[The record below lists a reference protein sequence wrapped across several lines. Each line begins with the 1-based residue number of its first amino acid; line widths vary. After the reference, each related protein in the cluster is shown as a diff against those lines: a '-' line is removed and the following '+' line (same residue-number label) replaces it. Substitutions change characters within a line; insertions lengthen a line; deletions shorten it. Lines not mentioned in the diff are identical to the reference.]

1 MMKRVL
7 AVCFAALALPAP
19 VFSQPRD
26 SGASVTLTV
35 DEAVRRGLEAS
46 HRLAEAAARRDAA
59 VAVAGQQH
67 AAGLPQLT
75 GQAGYTRTNHV
86 DEFGIPIS
94 NNIFQIIY
102 PDVPDNYLARLDV
115 RWPIYTG
122 GRIEATEQA
131 ARIEANAHTEDLE
144 AMRGDVRLEIV
155 RAFWSLTTAVESIR
169 VVQDSL
175 LLARAH
181 LTDARNQLDAGVVG
195 PSDVLAIEAQES
207 RYRMLLVQAEVAR
220 DVAEAELARL
230 IGVTPGTR
238 IEPIGDEAVP
248 PPQETDGEALVA
260 VAERQRS
267 DRAALV
273 ERVTAAEAR
282 LTAAGANA
290 KPTITVNGGYDYAR
304 PNPNIFPRQAA
315 WRGSWQAGLIAAWP
329 LFDGGRTDELVNEA
343 GAAARAAQA
352 RLAEF
357 DSVLA
362 VEVRQRVRELE
373 AGRAAIV
380 AADDALRAATEARRV
395 AGERFNA
402 GVATSTD
409 VLVAQTGVLQ
419 AGLDRT
425 QALANVRLAEARLVR
440 ALGSQP

>member
-1 MMKRVL
+1 
-7 AVCFAALALPAP
+7 
-19 VFSQPRD
+19 
-26 SGASVTLTV
+26 
-35 DEAVRRGLEAS
+35 
-46 HRLAEAAARRDAA
+46 
-59 VAVAGQQH
+59 
-67 AAGLPQLT
+67 
-75 GQAGYTRTNHV
+75 
-86 DEFGIPIS
+86 
-94 NNIFQIIY
+94 
-102 PDVPDNYLARLDV
+102 V

-131 ARIEANAHTEDLE
+131 ARIEANAQTEDLE

-155 RAFWSLTTAVESIR
+155 RAFWSLTTAVESIG

-181 LTDARNQLDAGVVG
+181 LADARNQLDAGIVG

-230 IGVTPGTR
+230 IGATPGTR
-238 IEPIGDEAVP
+238 IEPIGDEARP
-248 PPQETDGEALVA
+248 APHETDGEALVA
-260 VAERQRS
+260 VAQRQRS

-282 LTAAGANA
+282 LAAAAANA

-329 LFDGGRTDELVNEA
+329 LFDGGRTDGLVNEA
-343 GAAARAAQA
+343 GAATRAAQA

-357 DSVLA
+357 DSVLS

-440 ALGSQP
+440 ALGAQP